1 MQNRLARIDKY
12 SGYQTVS
19 ESVEYRYNTA
29 GIRIQKTEDPDGTPI
44 VTDYLIDPYNHTG
57 YAQVLQETVDDGS
70 SDWTRIQYTIGD
82 DVLAQTSLTSADSG
96 ANWTTGDTQ
105 YLLYDGHGS
114 TRQLVS
120 DTGAVQDG
128 YNYDSYGVM
137 LGDSTTPN
145 PAKTAGT
152 SLLYSGEQYDSN
164 LDQYYLRARYYNQN
178 SGTFN
183 RVDPYS
189 GNMQDP
195 QSLHKYAYVHNNPV
209 NGIDPSGLLSLV
221 GSVKAIS
228 IGASIGAVIGGVITK
243 SWKGALYGAI
253 SGANIVSIAILSY
266 INNGMNFGAYDD
278 AAKDVAI
285 TVILGLVAG
294 LLAVLA
300 KDVIGEEGNYVEKH
314 SEAFLRGFALT
325 TTMMLMKQGLK
336 YIISKAQLV
345 DRIVDKVFGKYAEDL
360 IYAFTSAMVEI
371 IWGISTGKIFT
382 EPKKVFMNAGVA
394 AGTSFL
400 VKRFAV
406 HASVARGESETAI
419 RLLSGFIAG
428 RFKTI
433 ASDWFG
439 LGI

>member
-29 GIRIQKTEDPDGTPI
+29 GIRIQKTEDPDETPI
-44 VTDYLIDPYNHTG
+44 LTDYLIDPYNHTG

-128 YNYDSYGVM
+128 YNYDGYGVM

-178 SGTFN
+178 NGTFN

-209 NGIDPSGLLSLV
+209 NGIDPSGESFALLGFS
-221 GSVKAIS
+221 
-228 IGASIGAVIGGVITK
+228 
-243 SWKGALYGAI
+243 
-253 SGANIVSIAILSY
+253 ILSCLKLLL
-266 INNGMNFGAYDD
+266 I
-278 AAKDVAI
+278 
-285 TVILGLVAG
+285 G
-294 LLAVLA
+294 LLIVAV
-300 KDVIGEEGNYVEKH
+300 VSGP
-314 SEAFLRGFALT
+314 AL
-325 TTMMLMKQGLK
+325 
-336 YIISKAQLV
+336 
-345 DRIVDKVFGKYAEDL
+345 
-360 IYAFTSAMVEI
+360 
-371 IWGISTGKIFT
+371 WGIYRTSNAYLKIKTKGQWFART
-382 EPKKVFMNAGVA
+382 TKVKSPQEFIEV
-394 AGTSFL
+394 FEKI
-400 VKRFAV
+400 KRDGRKITFFEYYG
-406 HASVARGESETAI
+406 H
-419 RLLSGFIAG
+419 GFGDDIEWPAG
-428 RFKTI
+428 RGT
-433 ASDWFG
+433 G
-439 LGI
+439 LAIGKDSGIVVNNKADSTPKCN